1 MSRHMTFNLFSYKIT
16 FDEKLKTLFCSMNG
30 KLLLTNV
37 YQNTFLENIGWH
49 STFYCKSCGKIPTNK
64 KKNHSIWPQTRSKLC
79 KITILLLFLSVLFL
93 RCLQGKKY
101 MVNSK
106 LYFEVDLVKVT
117 RACHHLKIIT
127 CFTNVDWKWLIVWA
141 GKVRV

>member
-1 MSRHMTFNLFSYKIT
+1 MSVKFTYQFIPERLTLVYHLLVSLIFFSRNYFKFFICFSFKTFCLIICWKKFWRQLRGMSRHMTFNLFSYKIT

-64 KKNHSIWPQTRSKLC
+64 KKNTQSDPKPGRN
-79 KITILLLFLSVLFL
+79 
-93 RCLQGKKY
+93 Y
-101 MVNSK
+101 
-106 LYFEVDLVKVT
+106 VK
-117 RACHHLKIIT
+117 
-127 CFTNVDWKWLIVWA
+127 
-141 GKVRV
+141 